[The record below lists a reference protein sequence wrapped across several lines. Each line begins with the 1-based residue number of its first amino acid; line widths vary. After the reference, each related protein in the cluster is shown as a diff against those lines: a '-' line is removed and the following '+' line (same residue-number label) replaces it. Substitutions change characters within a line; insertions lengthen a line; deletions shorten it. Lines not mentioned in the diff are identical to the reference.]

1 MDTGVASPFLVFAS
15 ETEVKAFISNILES
29 TLSNFFF
36 LIQKLVT
43 KTVHKYTLCIT

>member
-36 LIQKLVT
+36 LIQ
-43 KTVHKYTLCIT
+43 HKIVQYKYEV